1 MKYFKLNSYTR
12 ILNDGKQ
19 SLQEKQRLIDE
30 QSLSKSNNYLKEKK
44 NRRPIDQNKIYT
56 KFVNE
61 MFQDRDF
68 IALRE
73 FNRMIKDRFNN
84 STTYYR
90 KRMELLGL
98 IIVANRLVRKKKNET
113 ISEESETN
121 KKLENE

>member
-19 SLQEKQRLIDE
+19 SLQEKQRLINE

-61 MFQDRDF
+61 MFEHRDF
-68 IALRE
+68 IAVKE
-73 FNRMIKDRFNN
+73 FNRLIKDRFNS

-90 KRMELLGL
+90 DRMEKIGL
-98 IIVANRLVRKKKNET
+98 IIVANRLVRKNKKET
-113 ISEESETN
+113 ISEESE
-121 KKLENE
+121 KE

>member
-19 SLQEKQRLIDE
+19 SLQEKQRLINE

-44 NRRPIDQNKIYT
+44 NRRPVDQNKIYA

-61 MFQDRDF
+61 MFEHRDF
-68 IALRE
+68 ISVKE
-73 FNRMIKDRFNN
+73 FNRLIKDRFNS

-90 KRMELLGL
+90 NRMIKLGL

-113 ISEESETN
+113 ISEESEN
-121 KKLENE
+121 D

>member
-19 SLQEKQRLIDE
+19 SLQEKQRLINE
-30 QSLSKSNNYLKEKK
+30 QSLSKSNNYLKDKK
-44 NRRPIDQNKIYT
+44 NRRPVDQNKIYT

-61 MFQDRDF
+61 MFEHRDF
-68 IALRE
+68 IAVKE
-73 FNRMIKDRFNN
+73 FNRLIKDRFNS

-90 KRMELLGL
+90 DRMEKLGL

-113 ISEESETN
+113 ISEESE
-121 KKLENE
+121 NE